1 MVGDL
6 DELIAAALATE
17 DDDVYWEL
25 VVRLHRRGDLETLI
39 AARTLVAS
47 PDPARRTL
55 GADIA
60 AQLGIAPLG
69 ATLGRTL
76 AEHPLHAQCLA
87 LLLALAESEVDADTI
102 AAIACGLGHRGD
114 PRGTPVLCGWVRHPS
129 EWVRFCVADSL
140 GGRDEPAAYGALITM
155 SADADADVRNWATF
169 GLAQLTDTDF
179 PALRDALAARLDD
192 PDLATSEEAL
202 WGLAIRGDARAVP
215 PMLRMLAAPDAYTLD
230 YTEPR
235 AALAAATGDQR
246 LIG

>member
-1 MVGDL
+1 MVHDL
-6 DELIAAALATE
+6 DGLIAAALAAE
-17 DDDVYWEL
+17 DDDVYWDL
-25 VVRLHRRGDLETLI
+25 VVRLHRRGDQDTLD
-39 AARTLVAS
+39 AARVLAAS
-47 PDPARRTL
+47 PDPVRRTL

-60 AQLGIAPLG
+60 AQLGIAPPG

-76 AEHPLHAQCLA
+76 ADHPLHADCLA
-87 LLLALAESEVDADTI
+87 LLLALAESEVDDDTV

-114 PRGTPVLCGWVRHPS
+114 RRGIPVLCGWITHPS

-140 GGRDEPAAYGALITM
+140 GGRDDPTAYDALITM
-155 SADADADVRNWATF
+155 SADPDEDVRDWATF
-169 GLAQLTDTDF
+169 GLAQLTRADF

-192 PDLATSEEAL
+192 EDQATREEAL
-202 WGLAIRGDARAVP
+202 WGLAIRGDPRAVP

-246 LIG
+246 LI